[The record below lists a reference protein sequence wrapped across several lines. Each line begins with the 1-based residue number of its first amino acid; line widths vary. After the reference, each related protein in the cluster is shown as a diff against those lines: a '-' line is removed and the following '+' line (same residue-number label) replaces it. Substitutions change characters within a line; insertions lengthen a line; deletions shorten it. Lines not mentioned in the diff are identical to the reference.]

1 MFDVHA
7 LKEDGLLRQLETMQI
22 KRVGHS
28 SAATLTLILFP
39 ISMRAHVSAN
49 VFDIRS
55 NSPLSNAL
63 FSSRQLIYIMYD
75 EGGGKPVAGT
85 CIIHA

>member
-7 LKEDGLLRQLETMQI
+7 LNEDGLLRQLETMQI
-22 KRVGHS
+22 KRVEHT
-28 SAATLTLILFP
+28 SAATLILFP

-55 NSPLSNAL
+55 NSLLSNAL
-63 FSSRQLIYIMYD
+63 FSSRQLIYILYD

-85 CIIHA
+85 CIIHS